1 LMAEAHKDERILLA
15 HGGGGSLMRNLIEE
29 IILKRLSNPVL
40 ALLEDS
46 AVLPRLP
53 EGEEAASGRLAFT
66 TDSYVVK
73 PLFFKG
79 GDIGKLAVCGTVN
92 DLAASGARPLWLTLS
107 FIIEEGLSI
116 DQLERIVDSISEVS
130 RQAEVRVVA
139 GDIKVVERGAADGL
153 YINTSG
159 IGVVGEGVNLSAS
172 LIEEGDK
179 VLVSG
184 PIGEHGIA
192 VIAAREGMELDVEV
206 ESDVAPL
213 GGLVRDMLDSS
224 PGVHFL
230 RDPTR
235 GGLAAVLN
243 EAAATAGLTIRLFE
257 EKIPLKPSVKAVSE
271 MLGLAP
277 LTLACEGR
285 MAAIVEGKEAGKI
298 LKRMHQSPL
307 GKEASIIGEVA
318 KLLTARVI
326 LETKVGG
333 RRIVDMP
340 YGEEFPRIC

>member
-1 LMAEAHKDERILLA
+1 MSIVHKDERILLA
-15 HGGGGSLMRNLIEE
+15 HGGGGSLMRGLIEDL
-29 IILKRLSNPVL
+29 ILKRLNNPVL
-40 ALLEDS
+40 ARLEDS
-46 AVLPRLP
+46 AVLPPLP
-53 EGEEAASGRLAFT
+53 GGGEVSSGRLAFT

-107 FIIEEGLSI
+107 FIIEEGFPI
-116 DQLERIVDSISEVS
+116 DQLERIVDAVSEAS
-130 RQAEVRVVA
+130 GQAEVKVVA

-159 IGVVGEGVNLSAS
+159 IGVVAEGVNLSPS
-172 LIEEGDK
+172 LIKEGDK

-184 PIGEHGIA
+184 PIGEHGMA
-192 VIAAREGMELDVEV
+192 VIAARDQVELDIDV

-213 GGLVRDMLDSS
+213 GGLVRDILDN
-224 PGVHFL
+224 GQAVHFL

-243 EAAATAGLTIRLFE
+243 EAASAAGLTIRLFE
-257 EKIPLKPSVKAVSE
+257 DKIPLKSGVKAISE
-271 MLGLAP
+271 MLGLDP
-277 LTLACEGR
+277 LSLACEGR
-285 MAAIVEGKEAGKI
+285 MVAIVEGKGAGKI
-298 LKRMHQSPL
+298 LKQMRQSPL
-307 GKEASIIGEVA
+307 GKEASIIGEV
-318 KLLTARVI
+318 LSPLVARVI

-333 RRIVDMP
+333 RRTVDMP
-340 YGEEFPRIC
+340 YGEELPRIC

>member
-1 LMAEAHKDERILLA
+1 MGTSNKDERILLA
-15 HGGGGSLMRNLIEE
+15 HGGGGSLMRGLIEGL
-29 IILKRLSNPVL
+29 ILERLNNPML
-40 ALLEDS
+40 SRLEDS
-46 AVLPRLP
+46 AILPCLP
-53 EGEEAASGRLAFT
+53 AGREGAAGRLAFT

-107 FIIEEGLSI
+107 FIIEEGFPI
-116 DQLERIVDSISEVS
+116 VQLERIVDSIAEVS
-130 RQAEVRVVA
+130 RQAEVKVVA
-139 GDIKVVERGAADGL
+139 GDIKVVERGAADGI

-159 IGVVGEGVNLSAS
+159 IGVVAEGVNLSPA
-172 LIEEGDK
+172 LIEGGDK

-184 PIGEHGIA
+184 PLGDHGIA
-192 VIAAREGMELDVEV
+192 VLSAREGMEFDVDV

-213 GGLVRDMLDSS
+213 GGLVADMLDSGQS
-224 PGVHFL
+224 VHFL

-243 EAAATAGLTIRLFE
+243 EAASVAGVSIRLFE
-257 EKIPLKPSVKAVSE
+257 DEIPLRPGVEAVSE
-271 MLGLAP
+271 MLGLDP
-277 LTLACEGR
+277 LNLACEGR
-285 MAAIVEGKEAGKI
+285 MVAVVERGEAEEI
-298 LKRMHQSPL
+298 LKRMRESSL
-307 GKEASIIGEVA
+307 GKEACNIGEVVEA
-318 KLLTARVI
+318 MAARVI

-340 YGEEFPRIC
+340 YGEELPRIC